1 MNDDLTRIKDIGP
14 ARERWLNDH
23 GIRTYA
29 DLAAANAD
37 WLSEQFKNDGR
48 PVPLALIDAWIKAA
62 AEKVQFS
69 SAPMEPQAVTNV
81 IPFQRHPGNSRT
93 EDGWEEFAS
102 FYVSFQHKQE
112 LDEDLTRTRISYRTY
127 ADHIEAN
134 ETQEW
139 PGIEG
144 DGLCQWVLNHVHD
157 IVGDFATSAG
167 TGGSVEEAL
176 GRPREAEPRETR
188 PTALA
193 VQRVEVT
200 DDAGNR
206 TVGYPEQR
214 FDDWVL
220 SDRPLTV
227 EFDVWLRT
235 PEREGY
241 ALQGWPVQVTLAVH
255 DLATSRRVTDNM
267 SIELWFS
274 ASGSRRGRVNVT
286 PPSLSPGLYRVRLV
300 ARVEGDPAVLTLAD
314 IPLLQVI

>member
-14 ARERWLNDH
+14 ARERWLNGH

-37 WLSEQFKNDGR
+37 WLCEQLKNDGR

-62 AEKVQFS
+62 ADKVQFLS
-69 SAPMEPQAVTNV
+69 VPTQPRGATNV
-81 IPFQRHPGNSRT
+81 IPFQRHPSNSRT

-112 LDEDLTRTRISYRTY
+112 LDEDFTRTRISYRTY

-144 DGLCQWVLNHVHD
+144 DGLCRWVLNHVHD
-157 IVGDFATSAG
+157 ILGDFAASAG
-167 TGGSVEEAL
+167 TVGAVEEAL
-176 GRPREAEPRETR
+176 GRPPEAEPIETR
-188 PTALA
+188 PPALA

-200 DDAGNR
+200 DDSGNR

-214 FDDWVL
+214 FDDSVL

-241 ALQGWPVQVTLAVH
+241 TPPGWPVQVTLAIH
-255 DLATSRRVTDNM
+255 DLATNRCVTDNV
-267 SIELWFS
+267 SLELWFS
-274 ASGSRRGRVNVT
+274 ESGIQRGRVNIS
-286 PPSLSPGLYRVRLV
+286 PPR
-300 ARVEGDPAVLTLAD
+300 
-314 IPLLQVI
+314 